1 MGIPIFIHLSKK
13 INILFIYI
21 WGLENAPE
29 APGKTLEDIFKGRFR
44 PRAEDLRRRE
54 EDIYIYIYISCAI
67 FILRF
72 AYLPARRAM
81 KPGGLPR
88 GAARKVYE
96 L

>member
-54 EDIYIYIYISCAI
+54 EDIYIYIYRVPS
-67 FILRF
+67 LYF
-72 AYLPARRAM
+72 ASHTYQP
-81 KPGGLPR
+81 
-88 GAARKVYE
+88 VE

>member
-1 MGIPIFIHLSKK
+1 MLLRLLEKPWKISSKGVSDLGQK
-13 INILFIYI
+13 IYEEEKRIY
-21 WGLENAPE
+21 
-29 APGKTLEDIFKGRFR
+29 
-44 PRAEDLRRRE
+44 
-54 EDIYIYIYISCAI
+54 IYIYIYISCAI